1 MIPRYKVQ
9 EIHNIWKTENKLNTW
24 LQVEMAHLH
33 SQLGSITHPTIT
45 EDEFAVI
52 KENVKID
59 VERWK
64 EIESETHHDVQAF
77 VQMLE
82 ESIPNNSGRWIH
94 YGLTS
99 SDILDTSLSLMCKE
113 SLKTIQTYAS
123 GLIFH
128 LSKRLKSE
136 EAKSK
141 ILARTHGKIAEEQ
154 TYYDVIYRWLYL
166 IRKGYDTITESINK
180 ISIGKLSGAVGNY
193 KFNQIQCE
201 YNALRELG
209 LRPVS
214 SSQIIPRQHYL
225 DYFYGILQ
233 LILAVE
239 KIAYDIRIYSMDG
252 INEMS
257 EPFREKQKGSSA
269 MPHKKNP
276 ILTENICGLTR
287 LYKSYFNT
295 AVENC
300 TTLLERDISH
310 SSSERIIFKD
320 AAHIACFTLKRL
332 EYVVRNMHFV
342 TEKSEE
348 NCKNAKQIVTSQ
360 EQMLELIKEGLS
372 RKESHDLIQKSK
384 ENFINQKNDVEPLYL
399 ESY

>member
-9 EIHNIWKTENKLNTW
+9 EIHDIWKTENKLNTW
-24 LQVEMAHLH
+24 LKVELAHLE
-33 SQLGSITHPTIT
+33 SQIGNITNPTLT
-45 EDEFAVI
+45 RDEFNVI
-52 KENVKID
+52 KENVNINID
-59 VERWK
+59 RWK

-77 VQMLE
+77 VQMIE
-82 ESIPNNSGRWIH
+82 ETIPDNSGRWLH

-113 SLKTIQTYAS
+113 SLQVVLNYAS
-123 GLIFH
+123 GLIYQ

-136 EAKSK
+136 EAKSR
-141 ILARTHGKIAEEQ
+141 ILARTHGKAAEIQ
-154 TYYDVIYRWLYL
+154 TYYDVIYRWLHL
-166 IRKGYDTITESINK
+166 LRKGYDEVTSAKNK
-180 ISIGKLSGAVGNY
+180 ISLGKLSGATGNY
-193 KFNQIQCE
+193 NFNSIQCE
-201 YNALRELG
+201 YNALRQLN
-209 LRPVS
+209 LKPIT

-233 LILAVE
+233 LVLAVE
-239 KIAYDIRIYSMDG
+239 KIAYDIRIYSLDG
-252 INEMS
+252 INEMA
-257 EPFREKQKGSSA
+257 EPFSDKQKGSSA

-295 AVENC
+295 AIENC

-320 AAHIACFTLKRL
+320 SAHIVCFTLKRL
-332 EYVVRNMHFV
+332 EYVIENMQFITSHAEHNCMLMED
-342 TEKSEE
+342 TISSQRKLSEH
-348 NCKNAKQIVTSQ
+348 
-360 EQMLELIKEGLS
+360 IKKGMS
-372 RKESHDLIQKSK
+372 RKEAHDIIQNNSI
-384 ENFINQKNDVEPLYL
+384 ELYL

>member
-9 EIHNIWKTENKLNTW
+9 EIHDIWKTENKLNTW
-24 LQVEMAHLH
+24 LKVELAHLE
-33 SQLGSITHPTIT
+33 SQIGNITNPTLT
-45 EDEFAVI
+45 RDEFNVI
-52 KENVKID
+52 KENVNINID
-59 VERWK
+59 RWK

-77 VQMLE
+77 VQMIE
-82 ESIPNNSGRWIH
+82 ETIPDNSGRWLH

-113 SLKTIQTYAS
+113 SLQVVLNYAS
-123 GLIFH
+123 GLIYQ

-136 EAKSK
+136 EAKNR
-141 ILARTHGKIAEEQ
+141 ILARTHGKAAEMQ
-154 TYYDVIYRWLYL
+154 TYYDVIYRWLHL
-166 IRKGYDTITESINK
+166 LRKGYDEVTSAKNK
-180 ISIGKLSGAVGNY
+180 ISLGKLSGTTGNY
-193 KFNQIQCE
+193 NFNSIQCE
-201 YNALRELG
+201 YNALRQLD
-209 LRPVS
+209 LKPVT

-233 LILAVE
+233 LVLAVE
-239 KIAYDIRIYSMDG
+239 KIAYDIRIYSLDG
-252 INEMS
+252 INEMA
-257 EPFREKQKGSSA
+257 EPFSDKQKGSSA

-295 AVENC
+295 AIENC

-320 AAHIACFTLKRL
+320 SAHIACFTLKRL
-332 EYVVRNMHFV
+332 EHVIENMQFITSHAESNCIFMEDIISSQRKMSEHI
-342 TEKSEE
+342 EKG
-348 NCKNAKQIVTSQ
+348 
-360 EQMLELIKEGLS
+360 MS
-372 RKESHDLIQKSK
+372 RKEAHDIIQNNSN
-384 ENFINQKNDVEPLYL
+384 ELYL

>member
-9 EIHNIWKTENKLNTW
+9 EIHDIWKTENKLNTW
-24 LQVEMAHLH
+24 LKVELAHLE
-33 SQLGSITHPTIT
+33 SQIGNITNPTIT
-45 EDEFAVI
+45 RDEFNVI
-52 KENVKID
+52 KENVNINID
-59 VERWK
+59 RWK

-77 VQMLE
+77 VQMIE
-82 ESIPNNSGRWIH
+82 ETIPDNSGRWLH

-113 SLKTIQTYAS
+113 SLQVVLNYAS
-123 GLIFH
+123 GLIYQ

-136 EAKSK
+136 EAKSR
-141 ILARTHGKIAEEQ
+141 ILARTHGKAAEIQ
-154 TYYDVIYRWLYL
+154 TYYDVIYRWLHL
-166 IRKGYDTITESINK
+166 LRKGYDEVTAAKNK
-180 ISIGKLSGAVGNY
+180 ISLGKLSGTTGNY
-193 KFNQIQCE
+193 NFNLIQCE

-209 LRPVS
+209 LKPVT

-233 LILAVE
+233 LVLAVE
-239 KIAYDIRIYSMDG
+239 KIAYDIRIYSLDG
-252 INEMS
+252 INEMA
-257 EPFREKQKGSSA
+257 EPFSNKQKGSSA

-276 ILTENICGLTR
+276 VLTENICGLTR

-320 AAHIACFTLKRL
+320 SAHIACFIIKRL
-332 EYVVRNMHFV
+332 EHVIENMDFITSYAESHCV
-342 TEKSEE
+342 LMED
-348 NCKNAKQIVTSQ
+348 IVSSQ
-360 EQMLELIKEGLS
+360 EQMTSCIEKGMS
-372 RKESHDLIQKSK
+372 RKEAHDIIQNNSN
-384 ENFINQKNDVEPLYL
+384 ELYL

>member
-9 EIHNIWKTENKLNTW
+9 EIHDIWKTENKLNTW
-24 LQVEMAHLH
+24 LKVELAHLE
-33 SQLGSITHPTIT
+33 SQIGNITNPTIT
-45 EDEFAVI
+45 RDEFNVI
-52 KENVKID
+52 KENVNINID
-59 VERWK
+59 RWK

-77 VQMLE
+77 VQMIE
-82 ESIPNNSGRWIH
+82 ESIPDDSGRWLH

-99 SDILDTSLSLMCKE
+99 SDIIDTSLSLMCKE
-113 SLKTIQTYAS
+113 SLQVVLNYAS

-136 EAKSK
+136 ESK
-141 ILARTHGKIAEEQ
+141 NRILARTHGKAAEIQ
-154 TYYDVIYRWLYL
+154 TYYDVIYRWLHL
-166 IRKGYDTITESINK
+166 LRKGYDDVTSVKNK
-180 ISIGKLSGAVGNY
+180 ISLGKLSGATGNY
-193 KFNQIQCE
+193 KFNSIQCE
-201 YNALRELG
+201 YNALEYLG
-209 LRPVS
+209 LKPVV

-233 LILAVE
+233 LILAIE
-239 KIAYDIRIYSMDG
+239 KIAYDIRIYSLDG
-252 INEMS
+252 INEMA
-257 EPFREKQKGSSA
+257 EPFRDKQKGSSA

-295 AVENC
+295 AIENC

-320 AAHIACFTLKRL
+320 SAHIACFTMQRL
-332 EYVVRNMHFV
+332 EYVIKNMSFITTYSESHCV
-342 TEKSEE
+342 SMEGIVDSQRKMTECIEKG
-348 NCKNAKQIVTSQ
+348 
-360 EQMLELIKEGLS
+360 MS
-372 RKESHDLIQKSK
+372 RKEAHDIMQNNSD
-384 ENFINQKNDVEPLYL
+384 ELYL